1 MTTTEGRDVHYG
13 HRLETGVFVTPTA
26 RPAQNPVTLAQL
38 AEELGYDLATF
49 QDHPY
54 QPAFLDTW
62 TLLSW
67 VAAQTNRIRVM
78 GNVLNVPLRQPAVLA
93 RSVASLDLLSGGRVD
108 LGLGAGAFWD
118 AMVAMGTD
126 RLTPGQGVTALGEAI
141 EIIRGVWDE
150 HEKSPLR
157 VAGEFH
163 HVDGAKRGPSPSREI
178 PIVVGALKPR
188 MLRLVG
194 TQADG
199 WLPSLA
205 YLAQMDGGT
214 GVRAFVEGNAT
225 IDAAAEAAGRDPRE
239 VRRLL
244 NINGR
249 FSPVRTG
256 FLQGPAETWVEDLL
270 PLVVEH
276 GLGTVILGTDE
287 PAVMTQF
294 AQEVVPALR
303 ERVDAAVEGGSRGVR
318 VRSRRALELR
328 APEVDYDG
336 LPASLA
342 ETAVEPGDRDYHRA
356 RGGYMRGGSPGIVLR
371 PGSTAEVV
379 DALAFARRQPHL
391 PLGIRSGGHGISGRS
406 TNAGGIVLDLGKMR
420 KVEVIDSEARLV
432 RVQPGA
438 RWMDVAREIGPRG
451 WAISSGD
458 FGGVGVGGLATAGG
472 IGFLGREHGLTID
485 HVREVEM
492 VLADGSVV
500 VANDSQHT
508 ELFWGVRGAGANL
521 GVVTSFVLEARE
533 VGELGWGT
541 LTQDAEDTADF
552 LARWGAYVQDAPRDT
567 TSFLLMGRPRAGQP
581 RVVQTMTMVDS
592 SDPDT
597 IVERLQPI
605 AAISPLYGQDVRLT
619 TYTQVI
625 ANAPEEGHVSDGE
638 PHSRSGLLERMTPE
652 FAAAAAAL
660 LDSGEVFFFQI
671 RATGGA
677 ASDVAPDA
685 TAYAHRSASFAVSA
699 MGVDGMRLE
708 RAWAPLREHFV
719 GLYSSFETDESPAR
733 VREAFPPATLAR
745 LKALKADVDPD
756 DVFDANFDVTKG

>member
-1 MTTTEGRDVHYG
+1 MHYG
-13 HRLETGVFVTPTA
+13 HRLETGVFVTPVA
-26 RPAQNPVTLAQL
+26 RPAQNPVTIAKL

-67 VAAQTNRIRVM
+67 VAAQTDRIRVM

-118 AMVAMGTD
+118 AMVAMGAE

-178 PIVVGALKPR
+178 PIIVGALKPR

-239 VRRLL
+239 VRRML

-318 VRSRRALELR
+318 VRSRKALELR

-336 LPASLA
+336 VPASLA

-371 PGSTAEVV
+371 PGSTSEVV
-379 DALAFARRQPHL
+379 EALAFARRQPHL
-391 PLGIRSGGHGISGRS
+391 PLGVRSGGHGISGRS

-420 KVEVIDSEARLV
+420 KVEVVDDAARLV

-500 VANDSQHT
+500 VANDEQNT

-581 RVVQTMTMVDS
+581 KVVQTMTVVDS

-638 PHSRSGLLERMTPE
+638 PHSRSGLLERMTPA
-652 FAAAAAAL
+652 FAAAAAEMLA
-660 LDSGEVFFFQI
+660 SGEVYFFQI

-677 ASDVAPDA
+677 AADVAPDA

-699 MGVDGMRLE
+699 MGVDGTRLE
-708 RAWAPLREHFV
+708 RVWAPLRKHFV

-733 VREAFPPATLAR
+733 VREAFPPTTLAR
-745 LKALKADVDPD
+745 LKALKAEVDPD
-756 DVFDANFDVTKG
+756 DVFNANFDVTKA

>member
-1 MTTTEGRDVHYG
+1 MHYG
-13 HRLETGVFVTPTA
+13 HRLETGVFVTPAA
-26 RPAQNPVTLAQL
+26 RPASDPVALARL
-38 AEELGYDLATF
+38 ADELGYDLATF

-62 TLLSW
+62 TLLSF
-67 VAAQTNRIRVM
+67 VAAQTERVRVM

-93 RSVASLDLLSGGRVD
+93 RAVASLDLLSGGRVD

-118 AMVAMGTD
+118 AMVAMGAE
-126 RLTPGQGVTALGEAI
+126 RLTPGQSVTALAEAI
-141 EIIRGVWDE
+141 EIVRGVWDE
-150 HEKSPLR
+150 HERAPLR
-157 VAGEFH
+157 VHGAH
-163 HVDGAKRGPSPSREI
+163 HRVDGAKRGPAPSREI
-178 PIVVGALKPR
+178 PIVVGALGPR

-194 TQADG
+194 AKADG

-205 YLAQMDGGT
+205 YLAQRDGGT
-214 GVRAFVEGNAT
+214 GVDAFVRGNAT
-225 IDAAAEAAGRDPRE
+225 IDAAADAAGRDPHE

-244 NINGR
+244 NVAGR

-256 FLQGPAETWVEDLL
+256 FLQGPAESWVEDLL
-270 PLVVEH
+270 PLVVDH
-276 GLGTVILGTDE
+276 GLGTVVLATDE
-287 PAVMTQF
+287 PAVMRQF
-294 AQEVVPALR
+294 ALEVAPALR
-303 ERVDAAVEGGSRGVR
+303 ERVDAEVPGGSRGVR
-318 VRSRRALELR
+318 VRSRAALTAR
-328 APEVDYDG
+328 TAGIDYDA

-342 ETAVEPGDRDYHRA
+342 ETAVEPGDRDYRRA

-379 DALAFARRQPHL
+379 DALAFARRHPRL
-391 PLGIRSGGHGISGRS
+391 PLGVRSGGHGISGRS
-406 TNAGGIVLDLGKMR
+406 TNAGGIVVDLGRMR
-420 KVEVIDSEARLV
+420 GVEVVDEAARLV
-432 RVQPGA
+432 RVGPGA

-472 IGFLGREHGLTID
+472 IGFLGRAHGLTID

-500 VANDSQHT
+500 VANDDENP

-521 GVVTSFVLEARE
+521 GIVTSFVLEAAE
-533 VGELGWGT
+533 VGEVGWGV
-541 LTQDAEDTADF
+541 LTQDAEDTAGF
-552 LARWGAYVQDAPRDT
+552 LERWGAYVQDAPRDT

-581 RVVQTMTMVDS
+581 AVVQTMTMVAS
-592 SDPDT
+592 SDATT

-625 ANAPEEGHVSDGE
+625 VNAPEEGHVSEGE

-652 FAAAAAAL
+652 LAAAAAEL
-660 LDSGEVFFFQI
+660 LASGEVYFFQI

-677 ASDVAPDA
+677 AADVAPDA
-685 TAYAHRSASFAVSA
+685 TAYAHRSTSFAVSA
-699 MGVDGMRLE
+699 MGVDDARLE
-708 RAWAPLREHFV
+708 RAWAPLRAHLV
-719 GLYSSFETDESPAR
+719 GLYSSFETDESPER

-745 LKALKADVDPD
+745 LQALKAVVDPD
-756 DVFDANFDVTKG
+756 NVFDANFDVTRA

>member
-1 MTTTEGRDVHYG
+1 MHYG
-13 HRLETGVFVTPTA
+13 HRLETGVFVTPVA
-26 RPAQNPVTLAQL
+26 RPAQNPVAIAKL
-38 AEELGYDLATF
+38 AEQLGFDLATY

-54 QPAFLDTW
+54 QPSFLDTW
-62 TLLSW
+62 TLMSF
-67 VAAQTNRIRVM
+67 VAAQTEKIRVM
-78 GNVLNVPLRQPAVLA
+78 ANVHNVPLRQPAVLA
-93 RSVASLDLLSGGRVD
+93 RSAASLDLLSGGRVD

-118 AMVAMGTD
+118 AMVAMGAE
-126 RLTPGQGVTALGEAI
+126 RLTPGQGVTALEEAI
-141 EIIRGVWDE
+141 DIIRGIWDE
-150 HEKSPLR
+150 HERSPLR
-157 VAGEFH
+157 VHGEFH
-163 HVDGAKRGPSPSREI
+163 RVDGAKRGPAPSREI
-178 PIVVGALKPR
+178 PIVLGALKPR
-188 MLRLVG
+188 MLRLIG
-194 TQADG
+194 RKADG
-199 WLPSLA
+199 WVPSLA

-214 GVRAFVEGNAT
+214 GVQAFADGNAT

-239 VRRLL
+239 IRRLINL
-244 NINGR
+244 NGR

-256 FLQGPAETWVEDLL
+256 FLSGPSESWVEDLL

-276 GLGTVILGTDE
+276 GASTLILGSDD
-287 PAVMTQF
+287 PAQLQQF
-294 AQEVVPALR
+294 AQEVLPALR
-303 ERVDAAVEGGSRGVR
+303 DAVDTEVEGGWQGVR
-318 VRSRRALELR
+318 VRPRKALGLR
-328 APEVDYDG
+328 HEGIDYDG
-336 LPASLA
+336 VPLSLV
-342 ETAVEPGDRDYHRA
+342 EHAVEPGDRDYVRA

-371 PGSTAEVV
+371 PGSASEVV
-379 DALAFARRQPHL
+379 EALAFARRQPHL
-391 PLGIRSGGHGISGRS
+391 PLGVRSGGHGISGRS

-420 KVEVIDSEARLV
+420 KVEVVDEAARLV

-500 VANDSQHT
+500 VANDEQNT

-521 GVVTSFVLEARE
+521 GIVTSFLLEAVE
-533 VGELGWGT
+533 TGDLGWGV
-541 LTQDAEDTADF
+541 LVQDAEDTAEF
-552 LARWGAYVQDAPRDT
+552 LTRWGQYVQDAPRDT
-567 TSFLLMGRPRAGQP
+567 TSFLLMGRPRPGQP
-581 RVVQTMTMVDS
+581 RVVQTMTMVDA
-592 SDPDT
+592 SDADT

-605 AAISPLYGQDVRLT
+605 AAISPLYQQDVRLT

-660 LDSGEVFFFQI
+660 LDSGEVYFFQI

-699 MGVDGMRLE
+699 MGTNSDRLE
-708 RAWAPLREHFV
+708 KVWAPLRTHFV

-745 LKALKADVDPD
+745 LKALKAEVDPD
-756 DVFDANFDVTKG
+756 DVFNANFDVTKA

>member
-1 MTTTEGRDVHYG
+1 MHYG
-13 HRLETGVFVTPTA
+13 HRVETGVFLTPTA
-26 RPAQNPVTLAQL
+26 RPAQNPVSLAQL
-38 AEELGYDLATF
+38 AEELGFDLATF

-54 QPAFLDTW
+54 QPSFLDTW

-67 VAAQTNRIRVM
+67 VAAQTSRIRVM

-118 AMVAMGTD
+118 AMVGMGAD
-126 RLTPGQGVTALGEAI
+126 RLAPGQAVTALE
-141 EIIRGVWDE
+141 ESLDIIRGVWDE
-150 HEKSPLR
+150 HERRPLR

-163 HVDGAKRGPSPSREI
+163 RVDGAKRGPQPTREV
-178 PIVVGALKPR
+178 PIVLGALKPR

-194 TQADG
+194 RKADG

-205 YLAQMDGGT
+205 YLSQMDAGT
-214 GVRAFVEGNAT
+214 GVTAFVEGNAT
-225 IDAAAEAAGRDPRE
+225 IDAAAEDAGRDPRE

-244 NINGR
+244 NIAGR

-256 FLQGPAETWVEDLL
+256 FLQGPSDSWVEDLL

-276 GLGTVILGTDE
+276 GLGTIILGTDE
-287 PAVMTQF
+287 PAVMQQF
-294 AQEVVPALR
+294 ATEVAPALR
-303 ERVDAAVEGGSRGVR
+303 ERIDAEVDGGSRGVR

-328 APEVDYDG
+328 TSAVAYDAV
-336 LPASLA
+336 PASLA
-342 ETAVEPGDRDYHRA
+342 EHAVEPGDRDYQRA
-356 RGGYMRGGSPGIVLR
+356 RGGYMRGGAPALVLR
-371 PGSTAEVV
+371 PRSTDEVV
-379 DALAFARRQPHL
+379 EALAFARRHPEA

-406 TNAGGIVLDLGKMR
+406 TNDDGIVVDLGLMR
-420 KVEVIDSEARLV
+420 SVEVVDGSARLV

-438 RWMDVAREIGPRG
+438 RWMDVARAIGPRG

-485 HVREVEM
+485 HVREVEV

-500 VANDSQHT
+500 VANDEQNT

-521 GVVTSFVLEARE
+521 GVVTSFLFEASE
-533 VGELGWGT
+533 VGEVGWGV
-541 LTQDAEDTADF
+541 LTQDAEDTASY
-552 LARWGAYVQDAPRDT
+552 LEQWGTYVQDAPRDT
-567 TSFLLMGRPRAGQP
+567 TSFLLMGRARAGQP
-581 RVVQTMTMVDS
+581 RVVQTMTMVDAA
-592 SDPDT
+592 DADT

-619 TYTQVI
+619 TYAQVI
-625 ANAPEEGHVSDGE
+625 ANAPEEGHVSAGE
-638 PHSRSGLLERMTPE
+638 PHGRSGLLERMTPG

-660 LDSGEVFFFQI
+660 MDSGEVFFFQI

-685 TAYAHRSASFAVSA
+685 TAYAHRGASFAVSA
-699 MGVDGMRLE
+699 MGVDPARLE
-708 RAWAPLREHFV
+708 RVWAPLREHFV
-719 GLYSSFETDESPAR
+719 GLYSSFETDESPER

-745 LKALKADVDPD
+745 LKALKAEVDPD
-756 DVFDANFDVTKG
+756 DVFNANFDVTKG

>member
-1 MTTTEGRDVHYG
+1 MHYG
-13 HRLETGVFVTPTA
+13 HRVETGVFLTPTA
-26 RPAQNPVTLAQL
+26 RPAQNPVRLAQL
-38 AEELGYDLATF
+38 AEELGFDLATF

-54 QPAFLDTW
+54 QPSFLDTW

-67 VAAQTNRIRVM
+67 VAAQTSRIRVM

-118 AMVAMGTD
+118 AMVGMGAD
-126 RLTPGQGVTALGEAI
+126 RLSPGQAVTALGEAI
-141 EIIRGVWDE
+141 DVIRGVWDE
-150 HEKSPLR
+150 HERRPLR

-163 HVDGAKRGPSPSREI
+163 RVDGAKRGPQPSREV
-178 PIVVGALKPR
+178 PIVLGALKPR

-194 TQADG
+194 RKADG

-205 YLAQMDGGT
+205 YLAQMDSGT
-214 GVRAFVEGNAT
+214 GVEAFVKGNAT
-225 IDAAAEAAGRDPRE
+225 IDGAAEDAGRDPRE

-244 NINGR
+244 NIAGR

-256 FLQGPAETWVEDLL
+256 FLQGPADSWVEDLL
-270 PLVVEH
+270 PLVAEH
-276 GLGTVILGTDE
+276 GLGTIILSTDE
-287 PAVMTQF
+287 TAVMQEF
-294 AQEVVPALR
+294 AQEVTPALR
-303 ERVDAAVEGGSRGVR
+303 ERLDAEVAGGANGVR
-318 VRSRRALELR
+318 VRSRRSLELR
-328 APEVDYDG
+328 TSTVEYDAV
-336 LPASLA
+336 PASLA
-342 ETAVEPGDRDYHRA
+342 EMAVEPGDRDYQRA
-356 RGGYMRGGSPGIVLR
+356 RGGYMRGGSPALVLR
-371 PGSTAEVV
+371 PRSTDEVG
-379 DALAFARRQPHL
+379 DALAFARRHPDA

-406 TNAGGIVLDLGKMR
+406 TNDDGIVIDLGLMR
-420 KVEVIDSEARLV
+420 TVEVVDEAARLV
-432 RVQPGA
+432 RVEPGA

-485 HVREVEM
+485 HVREVEV

-500 VANDSQHT
+500 VANAEANP

-521 GVVTSFVLEARE
+521 GIVTSFVLEAAE
-533 VGELGWGT
+533 VGEVGWGV
-541 LTQDAEDTADF
+541 LTQDAEDTAGF
-552 LARWGAYVQDAPRDT
+552 LERWGTYVEDAPRDT

-581 RVVQTMTMVDS
+581 PVVQTMTMVASADAT
-592 SDPDT
+592 T

-619 TYTQVI
+619 TYSQVI
-625 ANAPEEGHVSDGE
+625 TNAPEEGHVSEGE

-652 FAAAAAAL
+652 FAAAAAEMLA
-660 LDSGEVFFFQI
+660 SGDVFFFQI

-699 MGVDGMRLE
+699 MGVDDARLE
-708 RAWAPLREHFV
+708 RAWAPLRAHLV
-719 GLYSSFETDESPAR
+719 GLYSSFETDVSPDR

-745 LKALKADVDPD
+745 LKALKAAVDPD
-756 DVFDANFDVTKG
+756 DVFNANFDVTKG